1 MTALSTAPAPMDVA
15 PPLPRSR
22 LGDLLVNQGKLTARD
37 LDRALNAR
45 DETGSV
51 LEQVLVNLGLVSEGD
66 VTQAV
71 LLLNSPFVRG
81 QVRSVPGSFLHSLL
95 STPSAPEQRIDKLF
109 HRFLLRAPAPEE
121 LRLSLAVIASGE
133 AKAYEDLQWLLVN
146 KVEFLF
152 HY

>member
-1 MTALSTAPAPMDVA
+1 M
-15 PPLPRSR
+15 
-22 LGDLLVNQGKLTARD
+22 TARD
-37 LDRALNAR
+37 ERIKRAAAKFR
-45 DETGSV
+45 RRR
-51 LEQVLVNLGLVSEGD
+51 LGASPRTVGQTNREYSERTNEGD

-109 HRFLLRAPAPEE
+109 YRFLLRPPAPEE
-121 LRLSLAVIASGE
+121 RRLALRIVAGGE
-133 AKAYEDLQWLLVN
+133 TKAYEDLQWLLVN